1 MKRLK
6 KRLVLRFPAESVNE
20 PITYNLIKEYD
31 VLVNILNADI
41 THGKEGNLLI
51 EMSGPETNLNEAM
64 VYLESRQVEISPV
77 VKTILF
83 NEIQCV
89 HCGACAS
96 VCFSGAL
103 EMDPSS
109 RMLQFTPEKCVACE
123 LCIKA
128 CPLQLFELNF
138 GVN

>member
-1 MKRLK
+1 MVLK
-6 KRLVLRFPAESVNE
+6 FPAESVNE
-20 PITYNLIKEYD
+20 PITYNLIKKYD

-41 THGKEGNLLI
+41 THGKEGNLLV
-51 EMSGPETNLNEAM
+51 EMSGAETNMNEALG
-64 VYLESRQVEISPV
+64 YLESKQVEISPV

-83 NEIQCV
+83 KENKCI

-103 EMDPSS
+103 EMEARS

>member
-1 MKRLK
+1 M
-6 KRLVLRFPAESVNE
+6 VLRFPADTVNE

-31 VLVNILNADI
+31 VLINILNADI

-51 EMSGPETNLNEAM
+51 EMAGQEENVNEAV
-64 VYLESRQVEISPV
+64 VYLESKEVEISPV
-77 VKTILF
+77 IKTILF
-83 NEIQCV
+83 NEAACI
-89 HCGACAS
+89 HCGACSS
-96 VCFSGAL
+96 VCFPGAL
-103 EMDPSS
+103 DIDPDS
-109 RMLQFTPEKCVACE
+109 RMLQFVPDKCVACE